1 MANEIVATIA
11 KLLFFIDASK
21 TGNQNT
27 RHFIPRGS
35 LKIVIDFNNPE
46 FMENPYPALAEVRK
60 VGKPV
65 LHEETG
71 LYLAASYQDAN
82 AVLRNRSLGRIFKPR
97 QPEEDWNT
105 FNWLHSD
112 SLLDSE
118 PPKHTRLRSLLV
130 KAFNKNKIES
140 LRPDVERL
148 TAGLLKDIES
158 KLEETGQFDVIGDF
172 AEPLPVKVIAALL
185 GFPDEDE
192 HLLRPWSQAIVKM
205 YEVNPSEKVQA
216 EAQQA
221 SHEFAEYVRGL
232 MEQRKRNPGTDLI
245 SDLAAVEE
253 DGQKLNAQELIATC
267 VLLLNAGHEASVNGF
282 GNGFVALLQRP
293 DQFELLK
300 NRPYDL
306 AATAVD
312 EFIRFDAPLHL
323 FERTA
328 TEDVEVGGVMI
339 REGQKIAALLG
350 SANRDE
356 GVFAKPTE
364 MDITRDPNPQ
374 IGFGAGIHFCIGA
387 PLARMEMTTSLPAL
401 VAKYPNLKLTGD
413 PIRRPGFVLRGY
425 ESINVTI

>member
-1 MANEIVATIA
+1 MINFEDP
-11 KLLFFIDASK
+11 LF
-21 TGNQNT
+21 
-27 RHFIPRGS
+27 
-35 LKIVIDFNNPE
+35 L
-46 FMENPYPALAEVRK
+46 ENPYPELAKLREL
-60 VGKPV
+60 GKPV
-65 LHEETG
+65 WHEESQ
-71 LYLAASYQDAN
+71 LFLAATYQDAN

-97 QPEEDWNT
+97 TPDEDWHT

-140 LRPDVERL
+140 MRPDVERL
-148 TAGLLKDIES
+148 TEQLLKNIEA
-158 KLEETGQFDVIGDF
+158 KLETTGEFDVIADF

-205 YEVNPSEKVQA
+205 YEVNPSEQTRL

-221 SHEFAEYVRGL
+221 SQEFAEYVRGL
-232 MEQRKRNPGTDLI
+232 MVERKRNPGTDLI

-282 GNGFVALLQRP
+282 GNGFVALMERP
-293 DQFELLK
+293 DQFELLAS
-300 NRPYDL
+300 NPFAL
-306 AATAVD
+306 ADTAVD

-328 TEDVEVGGVMI
+328 TSDVEIGGVLVK
-339 REGQKIAALLG
+339 EGQKIASLLG

-356 GVFAKPTE
+356 SVFENPTE

-401 VAKYPNLKLTGD
+401 MVKYPNLRLTEQ
-413 PIRRPGFVLRGY
+413 PVRRPGFVLRGY
-425 ESINVTI
+425 ESVKVTNE

>member
-1 MANEIVATIA
+1 M
-11 KLLFFIDASK
+11 
-21 TGNQNT
+21 
-27 RHFIPRGS
+27 
-35 LKIVIDFNNPE
+35 IDFESPD
-46 FMENPYPALAEVRK
+46 FLENPYPALSELRK
-60 VGKPV
+60 AGQPV
-65 LHEETG
+65 WHEATN
-71 LYLAASYQDAN
+71 LFLAATYQDAN
-82 AVLRNRSLGRIFKPR
+82 AVLRNRSLGRIF
-97 QPEEDWNT
+97 QPKQPNENWET

-148 TAGLLKDIES
+148 TQELLKKIEV
-158 KLEETGQFDVIGDF
+158 KLEQTGQFDVIGDF

-205 YEVNPSEKVQA
+205 YEVNPSEQTQI

-232 MEQRKRNPGTDLI
+232 MEERKRNPGTDLI

-282 GNGFVALLQRP
+282 GNGFVALMQREDQLKLLQT
-293 DQFELLK
+293 
-300 NRPYDL
+300 NPYGL
-306 AATAVD
+306 AETAID

-328 TEDVEVGGVMI
+328 TTDVEIGGVLI
-339 REGQKIAALLG
+339 KEGQKIASLLG

-356 GVFAKPTE
+356 NVFKSPTE

-387 PLARMEMTTSLPAL
+387 PLARMEMTTSLPKL
-401 VAKYPNLKLTGD
+401 IEKYPNLKLASE

-425 ESINVTI
+425 ESVFVTT

>member
-1 MANEIVATIA
+1 M
-11 KLLFFIDASK
+11 
-21 TGNQNT
+21 
-27 RHFIPRGS
+27 
-35 LKIVIDFNNPE
+35 IDFESPA
-46 FMENPYPALAEVRK
+46 FLENPYPALAELRK
-60 VGKPV
+60 AGQPV
-65 LHEETG
+65 WHEPTN
-71 LYLAASYQDAN
+71 LFLAATYQDAN
-82 AVLRNRSLGRIFKPR
+82 AVLRNRSLGRIF
-97 QPEEDWNT
+97 QPKQPNESWET

-148 TAGLLKDIES
+148 TQDLLKKIEV
-158 KLEETGQFDVIGDF
+158 KLEQTGQFDVIGDF

-205 YEVNPSEKVQA
+205 YEVNPSEQTQT

-232 MEQRKRNPGTDLI
+232 MEERKRNPGTDLI

-282 GNGFVALLQRP
+282 GNGFVALMQREDQLKLLQA
-293 DQFELLK
+293 
-300 NRPYDL
+300 NPYGL
-306 AATAVD
+306 ADTAVD

-328 TEDVEVGGVMI
+328 TSDVEIGGVLVK
-339 REGQKIAALLG
+339 EGQKIASLLG

-356 GVFAKPTE
+356 SMFKNPTE

-387 PLARMEMTTSLPAL
+387 PLARMEMTTSLPKL
-401 VAKYPNLKLTGD
+401 IEKYPNLKLASE

-425 ESINVTI
+425 ESVNVTV